1 MTHTSKADR
10 LAALLAK
17 ERAQHKTYIGCM
29 KKGPVVNDPNMKWSV
44 NQFLFQEICITN
56 KMVSS
61 NSGTYV
67 ASKLISIRLFCIHS
81 IVIISLLNTK

>member
-1 MTHTSKADR
+1 MTSHTSKTDR

-17 ERAQHKTYIGCM
+17 ERPQHKTYIGCM

-44 NQFLFQEICITN
+44 TQFQFQDICVTN

-61 NSGTYV
+61 ISGTCG
-67 ASKLISIRLFCIHS
+67 LID
-81 IVIISLLNTK
+81 